1 MAVVAEGLLGR
12 MVAVRY
18 APAVSASCDGSV
30 KKLQRD
36 VPRLDG
42 LSIGRVGKVSSMRI
56 AWSHTDTP
64 AESVTDTALWIDG
77 VGTLPSAPPRIAAP
91 RAADVVA
98 ATTPV
103 AVRAA

>member
-1 MAVVAEGLLGR
+1 
-12 MVAVRY
+12 
-18 APAVSASCDGSV
+18 
-30 KKLQRD
+30 
-36 VPRLDG
+36 
-42 LSIGRVGKVSSMRI
+42 MRI